1 MFLSKKHTVYV
12 KNRDISFEVKSGK
25 NLFAALEE
33 NGIKISSLCS
43 GNGQCGKCKVRI
55 ESRNINK
62 PTRLERRSLSELSIS
77 MGIRL
82 ACEYAVKSDIVI
94 DTDELARRANEDPC
108 VLSVQTLAT
117 IESVSGD
124 DDVYG
129 ADDLP
134 PMPEQMQ
141 EESAEETGPEP
152 EEEEA
157 QEEPEQDENEFK
169 SVLSRGMFRPQE
181 EPEYEET
188 EEEDEEPEPEEEPEE
203 EREPVIVKYTEPE
216 PEPEEIPEEER
227 DVDYSTDGILLI
239 QAPRGITYFHYS
251 AGIGGISAKDFIE
264 TDRTLADLLRCG
276 ELKQFLDASL
286 RYSGYERA
294 ILILSEKHFE
304 GENVFGLM
312 NYCSFTDN
320 GLFCE
325 VIQPSGSPKD
335 ILKFFRFLNQTSGRK
350 MIIPL
355 DALEKIYFF
364 NSGTIMGID
373 ASLRS
378 DFLFEHIKT
387 GGKNPVT
394 KISDDLMSYE
404 KKNPDLPPDA
414 VSLSVLFKTA
424 ALLYSKGLLSR
435 QFRLADKMSLVGDGL
450 EGGHHIRLIAKF
462 SGQSFKIDSGHGI
475 LIPQAAFDDL
485 FVLRN
490 FIHAAIKYAEK
501 RCGKPD
507 TVIFY
512 SLFPVK
518 ELADS
523 MITLEMVPK
532 RYHEVIRTFS
542 EDPTLFAIN
551 FFHKSTVLSYIES
564 TLKMGEDIS
573 LDDEI
578 FEGIFEKVK
587 AEFEEEG

>member
-12 KNRDISFEVKSGK
+12 KNLDINFEVKSGK
-25 NLFAALEE
+25 NLFNALEE
-33 NGIKISSLCS
+33 NGIKISNLCS

-55 ESRNINK
+55 ESKSINK
-62 PTRLERRSLSELSIS
+62 PTRLERKSLSELSIS

-82 ACEYAVKSDIVI
+82 ACEYAVKSDIVV
-94 DTDELARRANEDPC
+94 DTDEPSRRANEDPC
-108 VLSVQTLAT
+108 VLSVQTLAR
-117 IESVSGD
+117 IEETPVVE
-124 DDVYG
+124 DVYG
-129 ADDLP
+129 ADEP
-134 PMPEQMQ
+134 IVPEKS
-141 EESAEETGPEP
+141 ESAQAEE
-152 EEEEA
+152 
-157 QEEPEQDENEFK
+157 DENEFK
-169 SVLSRGMFRPQE
+169 SVLTGGMFRPQDE
-181 EPEYEET
+181 QPEYIEEEAKQEESEPEIFVEEK
-188 EEEDEEPEPEEEPEE
+188 EDE
-203 EREPVIVKYTEPE
+203 EPVIVKYTEPE
-216 PEPEEIPEEER
+216 LEQPDEEDEEQG
-227 DVDYSTDGILLI
+227 VDYSTDGILLI

-251 AGIGGISAKDFIE
+251 AGIGSISSRDFIE
-264 TDRTLADLLRCG
+264 TDRTLAELLRQG
-276 ELKQFLDASL
+276 ELKQFLTANL
-286 RYSGYERA
+286 QYSGYERA

-304 GENVFGLM
+304 GETVFGLI
-312 NYCSFTDN
+312 NYCSFTNDN
-320 GLFCE
+320 LFCE
-325 VIQPSGSPKD
+325 VIQPAGSPKD

-364 NSGTIMGID
+364 NSGTIMGMD

-378 DFLFEHIKT
+378 DFLFEHIKVS
-387 GGKNPVT
+387 GKNPVT
-394 KISDDLMSYE
+394 KIADDLMGYE
-404 KKNPDLPPDA
+404 KKNADLPPDSI
-414 VSLSVLFKTA
+414 SLSVLFKTA

-435 QFRLADKMSLVGDGL
+435 QFKLADKMSLVGDGL

-462 SGQSFKIDSGHGI
+462 TSQSFKIDSGHDI
-475 LIPQAAFDDL
+475 VIPQAAFDDL
-485 FVLRN
+485 FILRN

-551 FFHKSTVLSYIES
+551 FFHNSSVLSYIES
-564 TLKMGEDIS
+564 TLKMGDDIS

-578 FEGIFEKVK
+578 FAGIYEK
-587 AEFEEEG
+587 AEAEFMEG

>member
-12 KNRDISFEVKSGK
+12 KNLDISFEVKSGK
-25 NLFAALEE
+25 NLFNALEE

-55 ESRNINK
+55 ESKSINK
-62 PTRLERRSLSELSIS
+62 PTRLERKSLSELSIS

-82 ACEYAVKSDIVI
+82 ACEYAVKSDIVV
-94 DTDELARRANEDPC
+94 DTDEPSRRANEDPC
-108 VLSVQTLAT
+108 VLSVQTLAR
-117 IESVSGD
+117 IEETPVVE
-124 DDVYG
+124 DVYG
-129 ADDLP
+129 ADEP
-134 PMPEQMQ
+134 IVTEEQ
-141 EESAEETGPEP
+141 ESTKAEE
-152 EEEEA
+152 
-157 QEEPEQDENEFK
+157 DENEFK
-169 SVLSRGMFRPQE
+169 SVLTGGMFRPQDE
-181 EPEYEET
+181 QPEYIEEEAKQEESEPEIFVEEK
-188 EEEDEEPEPEEEPEE
+188 EDE
-203 EREPVIVKYTEPE
+203 EPVIVKYTEPE
-216 PEPEEIPEEER
+216 LEQPDEEEEEQG
-227 DVDYSTDGILLI
+227 VDYSTDGILLI
-239 QAPRGITYFHYS
+239 QAPRGVTYFHYS
-251 AGIGGISAKDFIE
+251 AGIGSISSRDFIE
-264 TDRTLADLLRCG
+264 TDRTLAELLRQG
-276 ELKQFLDASL
+276 ELKQFLTANL
-286 RYSGYERA
+286 QYSGYERA

-304 GENVFGLM
+304 GETVFGLI
-312 NYCSFTDN
+312 NYCSFTNDN
-320 GLFCE
+320 LFCE
-325 VIQPSGSPKD
+325 VIQPAGSPKD

-364 NSGTIMGID
+364 NSGTIMGMD

-378 DFLFEHIKT
+378 DFLFEHIKVS
-387 GGKNPVT
+387 GKNPVT
-394 KISDDLMSYE
+394 KIADDLMGYE
-404 KKNPDLPPDA
+404 KKNADLPPDSI
-414 VSLSVLFKTA
+414 SLSVLFKTA

-435 QFRLADKMSLVGDGL
+435 QFKLADKMSLVGDGL

-462 SGQSFKIDSGHGI
+462 TSQSFKIDSGHDI
-475 LIPQAAFDDL
+475 VIPQAAFDDL
-485 FVLRN
+485 FILRN

-551 FFHKSTVLSYIES
+551 FFHNSSVLSYIES
-564 TLKMGEDIS
+564 TLKMGDDIS

-578 FEGIFEKVK
+578 FAGIYEK
-587 AEFEEEG
+587 AEAEFMEG

>member
-12 KNRDISFEVKSGK
+12 KNLDISFEVKSGK
-25 NLFAALEE
+25 NLFNALEE

-55 ESRNINK
+55 ESKSINK
-62 PTRLERRSLSELSIS
+62 PTRLERKSLSELSIS

-82 ACEYAVKSDIVI
+82 ACEYAVKSDIVV
-94 DTDELARRANEDPC
+94 DTDEPSRRANEDPC
-108 VLSVQTLAT
+108 VLSVQTLAR
-117 IESVSGD
+117 IEETPVVE
-124 DDVYG
+124 DVYG
-129 ADDLP
+129 ADEP
-134 PMPEQMQ
+134 IVTEEQ
-141 EESAEETGPEP
+141 ESTKAEE
-152 EEEEA
+152 
-157 QEEPEQDENEFK
+157 DENEFK
-169 SVLSRGMFRPQE
+169 SVLTGGMFRPQDE
-181 EPEYEET
+181 QPEYIEEEAKQEESEPEIFVEEK
-188 EEEDEEPEPEEEPEE
+188 EDE
-203 EREPVIVKYTEPE
+203 EPVIVKYTEPE
-216 PEPEEIPEEER
+216 LEQPDEEEEEQG
-227 DVDYSTDGILLI
+227 VDYSTDGILLI
-239 QAPRGITYFHYS
+239 QAPRGVTYFHYS
-251 AGIGGISAKDFIE
+251 AGIGSISSRDFIE
-264 TDRTLADLLRCG
+264 TDRTLAELLRQG
-276 ELKQFLDASL
+276 ELKQFLAANL
-286 RYSGYERA
+286 QYSGYERA

-304 GENVFGLM
+304 GETVFGLI
-312 NYCSFTDN
+312 NYCSFTNDN
-320 GLFCE
+320 LFCE
-325 VIQPSGSPKD
+325 VIQPAGSPKD

-364 NSGTIMGID
+364 NSGTIMGMD

-378 DFLFEHIKT
+378 DFLFEHIKVS
-387 GGKNPVT
+387 GKNPVT
-394 KISDDLMSYE
+394 KIADDLMGYE
-404 KKNPDLPPDA
+404 KKNADLPPDSI
-414 VSLSVLFKTA
+414 SLSVLFKTA

-435 QFRLADKMSLVGDGL
+435 QFKLADKMSLVGDGL

-462 SGQSFKIDSGHGI
+462 TSQSFKIDSGHDI
-475 LIPQAAFDDL
+475 VIPQAAFDDL
-485 FVLRN
+485 FILRN
-490 FIHAAIKYAEK
+490 FIHASIKYAEK

-551 FFHKSTVLSYIES
+551 FFHNSSVLSYIES
-564 TLKMGEDIS
+564 TLKMGDDIS

-578 FEGIFEKVK
+578 FAGIYEK
-587 AEFEEEG
+587 AEAEFMEG

>member
-12 KNRDISFEVKSGK
+12 KNMDISFEVKSGK
-25 NLFAALEE
+25 NLFSALEE
-33 NGIKISSLCS
+33 NGIKISNLCS
-43 GNGQCGKCKVRI
+43 GNGQSGKCKVRI
-55 ESRNINK
+55 ESKNINK

-82 ACEYAVKSDIVI
+82 ACEYSVKSDIVI
-94 DTDELARRANEDPC
+94 DTDEPTRRANEDPC
-108 VLSVQTLAT
+108 VLSVQTLAS
-117 IESVSGD
+117 IEQTAE
-124 DDVYG
+124 DVYG

-134 PMPEQMQ
+134 PMPENSTEEQ
-141 EESAEETGPEP
+141 EIPAESENE
-152 EEEEA
+152 
-157 QEEPEQDENEFK
+157 EQDENEFK
-169 SVLSRGMFRPQE
+169 SVLTGGMFRPQE

-188 EEEDEEPEPEEEPEE
+188 EETEEEPRPGEEIEE
-203 EREPVIVKYTEPE
+203 ESEPVIVKYTEPE

-304 GENVFGLM
+304 GENVFGLI

-394 KISDDLMSYE
+394 KISEDLMGYE
-404 KKNPDLPPDA
+404 KKNADLPPDS

-435 QFRLADKMSLVGDGL
+435 QFKLADKMSLVGDGL

-462 SGQSFKIDSGHGI
+462 TSQSFKIDSGHGI
-475 LIPQAAFDDL
+475 LIPQAAFADQIE
-485 FVLRN
+485 LRN
-490 FIHAAIKYAEK
+490 FIHAADKYAEK
-501 RCGKPD
+501 LCGKPD

-578 FEGIFEKVK
+578 FGGIFEKVK
-587 AEFEEEG
+587 AEFEGEG

>member
-12 KNRDISFEVKSGK
+12 KNLDISFEVKSGK
-25 NLFAALEE
+25 NLFNALEE

-55 ESRNINK
+55 ESKSINK
-62 PTRLERRSLSELSIS
+62 PTRLERKSLSELSIS

-82 ACEYAVKSDIVI
+82 ACEYAVKSDIVV
-94 DTDELARRANEDPC
+94 DTDEPSRRANEDPC
-108 VLSVQTLAT
+108 VLSVQTLAR
-117 IESVSGD
+117 IEETPVVE
-124 DDVYG
+124 DVYG
-129 ADDLP
+129 ADEP
-134 PMPEQMQ
+134 IVTEEQ
-141 EESAEETGPEP
+141 ESTKAEE
-152 EEEEA
+152 
-157 QEEPEQDENEFK
+157 DENEFK
-169 SVLSRGMFRPQE
+169 SVLTGGMFRPQDE
-181 EPEYEET
+181 QPEYIEEEAKQEESEPEIFVEEK
-188 EEEDEEPEPEEEPEE
+188 EDE
-203 EREPVIVKYTEPE
+203 EPVIVKYTEPE
-216 PEPEEIPEEER
+216 PEQPDEEEEEQG
-227 DVDYSTDGILLI
+227 VDYSTDGILLI

-251 AGIGGISAKDFIE
+251 AGIGSISSRDFIE
-264 TDRTLADLLRCG
+264 TDRTLAELLRQG
-276 ELKQFLDASL
+276 ELKQFLTANL
-286 RYSGYERA
+286 QYSGYERA

-304 GENVFGLM
+304 GETVFGLI
-312 NYCSFTDN
+312 NYCSFTNDN
-320 GLFCE
+320 LFCE
-325 VIQPSGSPKD
+325 VIQPAGSPKD

-364 NSGTIMGID
+364 NSGTIMGMD

-378 DFLFEHIKT
+378 DFLFEHIKVS
-387 GGKNPVT
+387 GKNPVT
-394 KISDDLMSYE
+394 KIADDLMGYE
-404 KKNPDLPPDA
+404 KKNADLPPDSI
-414 VSLSVLFKTA
+414 SLSVLFKTA

-435 QFRLADKMSLVGDGL
+435 QFKLADKMSLVGDGL

-462 SGQSFKIDSGHGI
+462 TSQSFKIDSGHDI
-475 LIPQAAFDDL
+475 VIPQAAFDDL
-485 FVLRN
+485 FILRN
-490 FIHAAIKYAEK
+490 FIHASIKYAEK

-551 FFHKSTVLSYIES
+551 FFHNSSVLSYIES
-564 TLKMGEDIS
+564 TLKMGDDIS

-578 FEGIFEKVK
+578 FAGIYEK
-587 AEFEEEG
+587 AEAEFMEG

>member
-12 KNRDISFEVKSGK
+12 KNLDISFEVKSGK
-25 NLFAALEE
+25 NLFNALEE

-55 ESRNINK
+55 ESKSINK
-62 PTRLERRSLSELSIS
+62 PTRLERKSLSELSIS

-82 ACEYAVKSDIVI
+82 ACEYAVKSDIVV
-94 DTDELARRANEDPC
+94 DTDEPSRRANEDPC
-108 VLSVQTLAT
+108 VLSVQTLAR
-117 IESVSGD
+117 IEETPVVE
-124 DDVYG
+124 DVYG
-129 ADDLP
+129 ADEP
-134 PMPEQMQ
+134 IVTEEQ
-141 EESAEETGPEP
+141 ESTKAEE
-152 EEEEA
+152 
-157 QEEPEQDENEFK
+157 DENEFK
-169 SVLSRGMFRPQE
+169 SVLTGGMFRPQDE
-181 EPEYEET
+181 QPEYI
-188 EEEDEEPEPEEEPEE
+188 EEEAKQEEPEPEIFVEEKEDE
-203 EREPVIVKYTEPE
+203 EPVIVKYTEPE
-216 PEPEEIPEEER
+216 PEQPDEEEEEQG
-227 DVDYSTDGILLI
+227 VDYSTDGILLI

-251 AGIGGISAKDFIE
+251 AGIGSISSRDFIE
-264 TDRTLADLLRCG
+264 TDRTLAELLRQG
-276 ELKQFLDASL
+276 ELKQFLAANL
-286 RYSGYERA
+286 QYSGYERA

-304 GENVFGLM
+304 GETVFGLI
-312 NYCSFTDN
+312 NYCSFTNDN
-320 GLFCE
+320 LFCE
-325 VIQPSGSPKD
+325 VIQPAGSPKD

-364 NSGTIMGID
+364 NSGTIMGMD

-378 DFLFEHIKT
+378 DFLFEHIKVS
-387 GGKNPVT
+387 GKNPVT
-394 KISDDLMSYE
+394 KIADDLMGYE
-404 KKNPDLPPDA
+404 KKNADLPPDSI
-414 VSLSVLFKTA
+414 SLSVLFKTA
-424 ALLYSKGLLSR
+424 ALLYSKGLLSK
-435 QFRLADKMSLVGDGL
+435 QFKLADKMSLVGDGL

-462 SGQSFKIDSGHGI
+462 TSQSFKIDSGHDI
-475 LIPQAAFDDL
+475 VIPQAAFDDL
-485 FVLRN
+485 FILRN

-551 FFHKSTVLSYIES
+551 FFHNSSVLSYIES
-564 TLKMGEDIS
+564 TLKMGDDIS

-578 FEGIFEKVK
+578 FAGIYEK
-587 AEFEEEG
+587 AEAEFMEG

>member
-12 KNRDISFEVKSGK
+12 KNLDISFEVKSGK
-25 NLFAALEE
+25 NLFNALEE

-55 ESRNINK
+55 ESKSINK
-62 PTRLERRSLSELSIS
+62 PTRLERKSLSELSIS

-82 ACEYAVKSDIVI
+82 ACEYAVKSDIVV
-94 DTDELARRANEDPC
+94 DTDEPSRRANEDPC
-108 VLSVQTLAT
+108 VLSVQTLAR
-117 IESVSGD
+117 IEETPVVE
-124 DDVYG
+124 DVYG
-129 ADDLP
+129 ADEP
-134 PMPEQMQ
+134 IVT
-141 EESAEETGPEP
+141 EESESAQAEE
-152 EEEEA
+152 
-157 QEEPEQDENEFK
+157 DENEFK
-169 SVLSRGMFRPQE
+169 SVLTGGMFRPQDE
-181 EPEYEET
+181 QPEYI
-188 EEEDEEPEPEEEPEE
+188 EEEAKQEEPEPEIFIEEKEDE
-203 EREPVIVKYTEPE
+203 EPVIVKYTEPE
-216 PEPEEIPEEER
+216 LEQPDEEDEEQG
-227 DVDYSTDGILLI
+227 VDYSTDGILLI

-251 AGIGGISAKDFIE
+251 AGIGSISSRDFIE
-264 TDRTLADLLRCG
+264 TDRTLAELLRQG
-276 ELKQFLDASL
+276 ELKQFLAANL
-286 RYSGYERA
+286 QYSGYERA

-304 GENVFGLM
+304 GETVFGLI
-312 NYCSFTDN
+312 NYCSFTNDN
-320 GLFCE
+320 LFCE
-325 VIQPSGSPKD
+325 VIQPAGSPKD

-364 NSGTIMGID
+364 NSGTIMGMD

-378 DFLFEHIKT
+378 DFLFEHIKVS
-387 GGKNPVT
+387 GKNPVT
-394 KISDDLMSYE
+394 KIADDLMGYE
-404 KKNPDLPPDA
+404 KKNADLPPDSI
-414 VSLSVLFKTA
+414 SLSVLFKTA
-424 ALLYSKGLLSR
+424 ALLYSKGLLSK
-435 QFRLADKMSLVGDGL
+435 QFKLADKMSLVGDGL

-462 SGQSFKIDSGHGI
+462 TSQSFKIDSGHDI
-475 LIPQAAFDDL
+475 VIPQAAFDDL
-485 FVLRN
+485 FILRN

-551 FFHKSTVLSYIES
+551 FFHNSSVLSYIES
-564 TLKMGEDIS
+564 TLKMGDDIS

-578 FEGIFEKVK
+578 FAGIYEK
-587 AEFEEEG
+587 AEAEFMEG